1 MDSPW
6 WGGGVCTRLTPRPHL
21 MSLSPQ
27 FCRLI
32 KQVSSSGRHQGLG
45 APAVRDSDLQSAGT
59 GRASCATDPAQSV
72 RSPGPRRGRQRE
84 PSGPPPPDW
93 LRGDRGG
100 AGVQTRPRPPQP
112 LPPAPGPGPRGPH
125 SPYPARRAACVSEAS
140 FLLKMSGF
148 VWGWGGGAGAA
159 ALGRIKIPGAPAAA
173 ATRLPRDSTFAIT
186 VKYP

>member
-1 MDSPW
+1 
-6 WGGGVCTRLTPRPHL
+6 

-32 KQVSSSGRHQGLG
+32 KQVSSSRRHQGLG

-59 GRASCATDPAQSV
+59 GRASCPTDPAQSV

-84 PSGPPPPDW
+84 PSGHPPPPDW
-93 LRGDRGG
+93 LRGVGRGG
-100 AGVQTRPRPPQP
+100 RGSRPGRGPHSPCHP
-112 LPPAPGPGPRGPH
+112 HRGPGRGPH